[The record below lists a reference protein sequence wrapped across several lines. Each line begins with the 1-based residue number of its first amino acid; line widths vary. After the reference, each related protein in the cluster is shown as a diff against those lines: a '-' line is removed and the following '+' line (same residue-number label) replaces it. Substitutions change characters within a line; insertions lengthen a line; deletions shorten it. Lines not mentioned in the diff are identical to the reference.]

1 MNSLTLLSNL
11 MLVFVL
17 MISGIILL
25 FIKTIPHPRDKPYR
39 MAKRCIAYM
48 WLVSGVSIIVAL
60 TVGKFS
66 NIICT
71 VILGMTIISALI
83 SVVQHFKARKKHEKS
98 LKNLIV
104 DNEMKCTQWIGKMFY
119 SLIPVTIFVT
129 FSYIINSIYYNL
141 VYDVMLI
148 FIVIFYTIKI
158 INYQYMFHAT
168 QLVTKSPDSGQ
179 AESSNLSGDNIP
191 KEQLD
196 QKLIRSE
203 NKIRMIHESIEKWI
217 NDEEK
222 AYLKNGLTIQEV
234 SLMTGIPKRK
244 LSDFIHLHYN
254 LSFNSW
260 INTLRVQEV
269 ERILSNK
276 ESSTMTLSEISYKT
290 GFSDLSNMS
299 STFKKI
305 KGMNPSEYRILVSQ

>member
-1 MNSLTLLSNL
+1 MSSLTLLSNL

-39 MAKRCIAYM
+39 MVKRRIAYM
-48 WLVSGVSIIVAL
+48 WLVSGVSIIIAL

-83 SVVQHFKARKKHEKS
+83 SVVQHFKVRKEHEKP
-98 LKNLIV
+98 LENLIV

-129 FSYIINSIYYNL
+129 FSYIINSTYYNL

-158 INYQYMFHAT
+158 INYQYMFHVT
-168 QLVTKSPDSGQ
+168 QSVAKSSDSRQ
-179 AESSNLSGDNIP
+179 AESSNSSEDDIP
-191 KEQLD
+191 KEQRD
-196 QKLIRSE
+196 QKLIQSE
-203 NKIRMIHESIEKWI
+203 NKLRMIHESIEKWI

-222 AYLKNGLTIQEV
+222 AYLKTGLTIQEV

-260 INTLRVQEV
+260 INILRVQEV

-305 KGMNPSEYRILVSQ
+305 KGMNPSEYRMLISQ